1 MAFLV
6 NSNFD
11 CSFVESRA
19 FQQFIAVTNPEYNI
33 KTAQVMS
40 NRIARLFYQNLHTAM
55 VNVLVKDL
63 PHCNNVA
70 FTYTEWTPNGIE
82 FFSWLTIHYIC
93 RKYRLRKITVAVHN
107 SRALTTNS
115 GFAKRISE
123 MMLHIPGKMLVTI
136 EFFWV
141 IWGGESVSEK
151 VHTQM
156 ELSSVSGNP
165 FPSDHELL
173 VFQLK
178 FMTTWAWKFTHKWSW
193 TEKPLLLFSF
203 PVII

>member
-1 MAFLV
+1 
-6 NSNFD
+6 
-11 CSFVESRA
+11 
-19 FQQFIAVTNPEYNI
+19 
-33 KTAQVMS
+33 
-40 NRIARLFYQNLHTAM
+40 
-55 VNVLVKDL
+55 
-63 PHCNNVA
+63 
-70 FTYTEWTPNGIE
+70 
-82 FFSWLTIHYIC
+82 
-93 RKYRLRKITVAVHN
+93 
-107 SRALTTNS
+107 
-115 GFAKRISE
+115 
-123 MMLHIPGKMLVTI
+123 MMLHIPGKTLVTI

-203 PVII
+203 PVIIYVWARFTAKPASGCRLTVKSYVLSQS

>member
-1 MAFLV
+1 MKPKSKHKPNSKDQRIFDLEVMAFLV

-123 MMLHIPGKMLVTI
+123 MMLHIPGKTLVTI

-141 IWGGESVSEK
+141 IWGGFFSQWKSS
-151 VHTQM
+151 HTN
-156 ELSSVSGNP
+156 G
-165 FPSDHELL
+165 
-173 VFQLK
+173 
-178 FMTTWAWKFTHKWSW
+178 
-193 TEKPLLLFSF
+193 TEFSLR
-203 PVII
+203 

>member
-123 MMLHIPGKMLVTI
+123 MMLHIPGKTLVTI

-141 IWGGESVSEK
+141 I
-151 VHTQM
+151 
-156 ELSSVSGNP
+156 
-165 FPSDHELL
+165 L
-173 VFQLK
+173 V
-178 FMTTWAWKFTHKWSW
+178 
-193 TEKPLLLFSF
+193 
-203 PVII
+203 VD

>member
-63 PHCNNVA
+63 PQCNNVA

-123 MMLHIPGKMLVTI
+123 MMLHIPGKTLVTI

-141 IWGGESVSEK
+141 I
-151 VHTQM
+151 
-156 ELSSVSGNP
+156 
-165 FPSDHELL
+165 
-173 VFQLK
+173 
-178 FMTTWAWKFTHKWSW
+178 
-193 TEKPLLLFSF
+193 
-203 PVII
+203 